1 MNIKPLRDRVVVKPA
16 DRAEK
21 TTGGIYLPDT
31 ASKDRPT
38 EGEVVAIGSGV
49 LNKDGSKIA
58 LEVKTG
64 DKVLYSEYA
73 GTEVK
78 LSGEKYLILK
88 QDDILAVL

>member
-38 EGEVVAIGSGV
+38 EGEVVAIGTGV

-58 LEVKTG
+58 LEVKAG
-64 DKVLYSEYA
+64 DRVLYSEYA